1 MNDAILSLLGLCRRA
16 GKLTIGNDAVVEDTK
31 NGTAKLVILTRDIS
45 ANTRKKL
52 TKELGEVTILTLN
65 RAKEELGFALGRRLA
80 AVVAVCDDGFAAKLT
95 TLIESDTGGNCL

>member
-52 TKELGEVTILTLN
+52 TKELG
-65 RAKEELGFALGRRLA
+65 FALGRRLA